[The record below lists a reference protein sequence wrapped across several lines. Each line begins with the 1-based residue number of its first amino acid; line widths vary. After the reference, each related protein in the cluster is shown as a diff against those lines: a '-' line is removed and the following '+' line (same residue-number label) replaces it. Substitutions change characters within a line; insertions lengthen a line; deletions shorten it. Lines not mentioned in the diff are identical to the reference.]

1 MFVCTRLKPWLR
13 IISAVCGT
21 YVNVCVYLLCENA
34 ILYYLCIE
42 VIQSTLTC
50 YIPKLLNIYIRLPN
64 LNFDDVVTSHG
75 NRKFLLTL
83 FCKKQSVTL

>member
-50 YIPKLLNIYIRLPN
+50 YIPKLLNIYIYIYIYIFGCQISTLM
-64 LNFDDVVTSHG
+64 TS
-75 NRKFLLTL
+75 
-83 FCKKQSVTL
+83 